1 MTKGKY
7 LLVFFMMIMLI
18 FTLPNIGNAT
28 DGATGETTETAPE
41 DNIKIMKSKNEE
53 NIWIKFPSSLSKS
66 WMANWDGYYVYSGSL
81 ENISTSENVLFQKQY
96 FEIEQEY
103 IDEIQEKSDQTL
115 NDEEFYSWL
124 DKHISKYINIE
135 NWSELTKMNLSI
147 ECKLGED
154 IEHDHLAF
162 VKVLVDDAEYIVWEG
177 YGAGFGRVSESRK
190 NVTLESIEITTPP
203 SKTDYEEGESF
214 DTTDMVISAK
224 YSNGSSKVVTNYT
237 YAPQTA
243 LKISDTA
250 ITITYTE
257 GDVSKEV
264 IQEINVKEKKSENV
278 GDDTEDDKATTG
290 TEEEKDET
298 VATEKIPNAG
308 VELGIVAAILAVI
321 IVGVVVCSKYNK
333 MKDIL

>member
-28 DGATGETTETAPE
+28 EETTDGATGETTETVPE

-53 NIWIKFPSSLSKS
+53 NIWIKFPTSLSKS
-66 WMANWDGYYVYSGSL
+66 WMPNWDGYYVYSGSL
-81 ENISTSENVLFQKQY
+81 ENISTSENVTFQKQY

-124 DKHISKYINIE
+124 DKHISKYINVQ

-162 VKVLVDDAEYIVWEG
+162 VKVLVDNAEYIVWEG

-214 DTTDMVISAK
+214 DITDMVISAK

-264 IQEINVKEKKSENV
+264 IQEINVKEKKSEDV
-278 GDDTEDDKATTG
+278 GNNTTG
-290 TEEEKDET
+290 DEDEKDET
-298 VATEKIPNAG
+298 VVTEKIPNAG
-308 VELGIVAAILAVI
+308 VEVGVVVAILAVI
-321 IVGVVVCSKYNK
+321 IAGIVIYSKYNK